1 MKTSMPCQFL
11 AAWMSV
17 VCYLPPIY
25 LFTDAHLLPKWYLCL
40 IGLTV
45 TGVLAAVTLWRG
57 RRNGWN
63 GETLSFVYKVYDAT
77 GDEGNCRQNRH
88 EACEGQLSGRDE
100 NKKEVQVRIENIGH
114 MWKNSQQSLANLSVP
129 STDCS

>member
-1 MKTSMPCQFL
+1 MIPMLMDEEIWILTRQMKTSLPYKFL

-77 GDEGNCRQNRH
+77 GDTLHLKEIAVKIATKRVKVNSLDVMRIKRRCR
-88 EACEGQLSGRDE
+88 
-100 NKKEVQVRIENIGH
+100 
-114 MWKNSQQSLANLSVP
+114 
-129 STDCS
+129 

>member
-57 RRNGWN
+57 RQNWWD

-77 GDEGNCRQNRH
+77 GDTLHLKEIAVKIATKRVKVNSLDVMRIKRRCR
-88 EACEGQLSGRDE
+88 
-100 NKKEVQVRIENIGH
+100 
-114 MWKNSQQSLANLSVP
+114 
-129 STDCS
+129 

>member
-1 MKTSMPCQFL
+1 MPMKTSMPYQFL

-45 TGVLAAVTLWRG
+45 TGMPAAVALWRG
-57 RRNGWN
+57 KRLELH
-63 GETLSFVYKVYDAT
+63 GEAWSFVYKVYDAT
-77 GDEGNCRQNRH
+77 GDTLHLKEIAVKIATKRVKVNSLDVMRIKRRCR
-88 EACEGQLSGRDE
+88 
-100 NKKEVQVRIENIGH
+100 
-114 MWKNSQQSLANLSVP
+114 
-129 STDCS
+129 